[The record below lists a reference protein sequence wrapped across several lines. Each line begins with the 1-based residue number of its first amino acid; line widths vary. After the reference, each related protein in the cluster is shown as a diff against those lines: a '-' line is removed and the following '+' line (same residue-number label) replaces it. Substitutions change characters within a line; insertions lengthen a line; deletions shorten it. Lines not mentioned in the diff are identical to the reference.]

1 MQHNIVSHLFR
12 AALMSTA
19 LASTLSACGGGG
31 DGGADTPSKSE
42 ATITLGGA
50 QSQTLAGGKA
60 LALTTSASDN
70 SAVAWTLAAGAVGSL
85 SATSG
90 AGVNYVPPAAV
101 AANTQVTVTATAAGV
116 SRSVILTVFPDPGPA
131 GLSIISGR
139 LDPDSLEPETDG
151 PLAAARFRES
161 RQVTSDLGG
170 NLYVAGTCRL
180 TQTQRLGLSL
190 RKIGT
195 DNVVGTLA
203 SCAQHT
209 WFGKADT
216 DGNTGKVSIPRG
228 VAADRAGNLYVATYF
243 DATAGGASAGTRAV
257 FKITP
262 YGAMT
267 VFAGATGA
275 HTADLVDGKGAAAR
289 FLTPEIAGI
298 DADDNLYLLDKDG
311 AVVRKVTP
319 AGEVGTIAALPAS
332 LSADQNGNT
341 YRVDNG
347 AGTIVQTGPTGAER
361 VIANV
366 RALPGALA
374 MMTPQAYGL
383 VRTGPA
389 SYALI
394 VSNGRTFGNEAIVK
408 LVTPK

>member
-1 MQHNIVSHLFR
+1 MQHHIVGHLFR
-12 AALMSTA
+12 ATLMSAA
-19 LASTLSACGGGG
+19 LAATLSACGGGN
-31 DGGADTPSKSE
+31 GGADTPTKS
-42 ATITLGGA
+42 AADITLGAA
-50 QSQTLAGGKA
+50 QSQTLAGGKP
-60 LALTTSASDN
+60 LALTASASDN
-70 SAVAWTLAAGAVGSL
+70 SAVGWTLAAGAVGSL

-90 AGVNYVPPAAV
+90 AAVNYLPPAAV
-101 AANTQVTVTATAAGV
+101 SANTPVTVTSTAAGV

-139 LDPDSLEPETDG
+139 LDPDSLELETDG
-151 PLAAARFRES
+151 TLAAARFRES
-161 RQVTSDLGG
+161 RQVAADLAG

-209 WFGKADT
+209 WFGQADT

-243 DATAGGASAGTRAV
+243 DATAGGASTGSRAV

-262 YGAMT
+262 QGAMT
-267 VFAGATGA
+267 VLAGATGA
-275 HTADLVDGKGAAAR
+275 HTADLVDGKGATAR

-298 DADDNLYLLDKDG
+298 DADDNLYLLDKGG

-319 AGEVGTIAALPAS
+319 AGEVGTIAALPAA
-332 LSADQNGNT
+332 LNADQNGNT

-347 AGTIVQTGPTGAER
+347 AGTIVQTGPSGTER
-361 VIANV
+361 VIADV
-366 RALPGALA
+366 RALPGVSAT
-374 MMTPQAYGL
+374 MTPQAYGL

-389 SYALI
+389 TYALI
-394 VSNGRTFGNEAIVK
+394 VSNGRSFANEAIVK